1 MLTICLFAISVVF
14 AFSMDSMQ
22 FGKDLLEFS
31 SIGVQYFNVSGSCS
45 VPSNYSLIPVVTVN
59 TVVDLLQMSIQRK
72 KYPAKSIVYFDL
84 TAVDFVDAAG
94 VFYPA
99 YLLQSAL
106 HLYPNMSCSYIKG
119 SGLTTTSILVDYTNI
134 STASSAMFISAGV
147 HDLILVDVTVDR
159 TNSSWWTPGYEC
171 SIATNYPNLIPNNQ
185 AAAVLQ
191 TNSCKGFY
199 SHHLDLNFPYPTTNH
214 AIKVQYFLR

>member
-1 MLTICLFAISVVF
+1 MRTLNLLFF
-14 AFSMDSMQ
+14 AGGLLSALSFDTVQ

-31 SIGVQYFNVSGSCS
+31 SIGAQYFNVNKSCS
-45 VPSNYSLIPVVTVN
+45 VPSDYSLIPVVEVN
-59 TVVDLLQMSIQRK
+59 TVSDLVQMSTQRR
-72 KYPAKSIVYFDL
+72 KYPANSMVFFEL
-84 TAVDFVDAAG
+84 TAVDSVDASG
-94 VFYPA
+94 VFHPA

-106 HLYPNMSCSYIKG
+106 HLYSNMSCSYVKG
-119 SGLTTTSILVDYTNI
+119 SGLAVASILVDYNNI

-147 HDLILVDVTVDR
+147 HDLIFVDVTVDR

-171 SIATNYPNLIPNNQ
+171 SMATNYPNLIPDNQ

-191 TNSCKGFY
+191 TSTCKGFY

-214 AIKVQYFLR
+214 AIKVPSS